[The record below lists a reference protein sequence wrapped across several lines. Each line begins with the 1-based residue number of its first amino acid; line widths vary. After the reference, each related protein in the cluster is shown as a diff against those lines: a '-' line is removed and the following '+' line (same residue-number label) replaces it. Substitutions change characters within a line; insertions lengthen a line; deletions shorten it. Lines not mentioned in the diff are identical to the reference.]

1 MYSVAIQPRGICDS
15 LSRLTRRMHPAMK
28 KVIIWPITATF
39 IMLLPR
45 LPDSFSAPNSWSR
58 RPMMAARFSSRAM
71 TGMAFII
78 ACEISF
84 VCLSM
89 TR

>member
-45 LPDSFSAPNSWSR
+45 LPDSFSAPNS
-58 RPMMAARFSSRAM
+58 
-71 TGMAFII
+71 
-78 ACEISF
+78 
-84 VCLSM
+84 
-89 TR
+89 